1 MLWVATA
8 YLIKKGK
15 YRFGS
20 VLTAIPAA
28 FMTAVSVTYILTA
41 DEGFKLGTTVSYI
54 VGAAAVLFAIY
65 AVLPVR
71 RLRAVKEKNNLNIPA
86 RFRVGI
92 FLIKDKKVDKI

>member
-8 YLIKKGK
+8 YLMKKGK

-41 DEGFKLGTTVSYI
+41 DEGFKLGTTASYI
-54 VGAAAVLFAIY
+54 VSASAAAVLFAIY
-65 AVLPVR
+65 AVLLVR
-71 RLRAVKEKNNLNIPA
+71 RLRAGKEKN
-86 RFRVGI
+86 
-92 FLIKDKKVDKI
+92 

>member
-8 YLIKKGK
+8 YLMKKGK

-20 VLTAIPAA
+20 VMTAIPAA

-54 VGAAAVLFAIY
+54 VGAAAAAVLFAIY

-71 RLRAVKEKNNLNIPA
+71 RLRAAKEGN
-86 RFRVGI
+86 
-92 FLIKDKKVDKI
+92 

>member
-1 MLWVATA
+1 VLWVATA

-20 VLTAIPAA
+20 VMTAIPAA
-28 FMTAVSVTYILTA
+28 FMTAVCVTYILTA

-54 VGAAAVLFAIY
+54 VGAAAAAVLFAIY

-71 RLRAVKEKNNLNIPA
+71 RLRAGKEKN
-86 RFRVGI
+86 
-92 FLIKDKKVDKI
+92 

>member
-1 MLWVATA
+1 M
-8 YLIKKGK
+8 KKGK

-20 VLTAIPAA
+20 VMTAIPAA

-54 VGAAAVLFAIY
+54 VGAASVLFAIY

-71 RLRAVKEKNNLNIPA
+71 RLRAGKEKNSLKYPCSIS
-86 RFRVGI
+86 GGDI
-92 FLIKDKKVDKI
+92 FDKR